1 MRRRLFA
8 LGNQSLLEQIL
19 VENPQQEQGPL
30 DAENWFQ
37 TMTNTVEN
45 LFFLL

>member
-1 MRRRLFA
+1 MRSCLFA

-19 VENPQQEQGPL
+19 AENPQQEQGPL

-37 TMTNTVEN
+37 TMINTVEN
-45 LFFLL
+45 LFSLL